1 MQRSMSMHTPH
12 IRGKNSSLLATTVL
26 TRPYRLKAQSE
37 LQLRMLVRSASHVVF
52 SIHTA
57 RISRCAAGHLL
68 TRPKVTAGGDKAS
81 SEQSAQSSS
90 PREPAVPSLPTA
102 PAVSQHPNHNENVG
116 NLPSPTAPT
125 GNENGEADSGIE
137 GSPGDRPVPMLA
149 NEESVTDVDPA
160 LADTNIMPEPTTAVS
175 VARQFIRENP
185 IAGYSILSIIGFL
198 GITFI
203 IAVIKTA
210 AKGMSPSGKRGRTV
224 NKNKTV
230 VEEIGKYLPSN
241 RSGLNGGVIV
251 GLRLKTGF
259 SPVEI
264 FRKYLWFLLRERKFD
279 QDAIDDLVALKSI
292 LDLSD
297 TDVAEALKERAKR
310 VYEQFGNV
318 MLDTTGMSNAGIE
331 RKATARAL
339 FSKLLYIVE
348 CESILSPEIAA
359 TVDLRDVFG
368 ATEDDAA
375 KLRIASLYEVDL
387 NAALDLPSAN
397 EQSGWG
403 EEDAPST

>member
-1 MQRSMSMHTPH
+1 MFFTQCIARSFSYPH
-12 IRGKNSSLLATTVL
+12 CTY
-26 TRPYRLKAQSE
+26 P
-37 LQLRMLVRSASHVVF
+37 LV
-52 SIHTA
+52 I
-57 RISRCAAGHLL
+57 AGHLL
-68 TRPKVTAGGDKAS
+68 TRPKVTAGDKAT
-81 SEQSAQSSS
+81 SEQSAAPS
-90 PREPAVPSLPTA
+90 PPEPAVPSLPAA
-102 PAVSQHPNHNENVG
+102 PAVSQHPNHDGNVD
-116 NLPSPTAPT
+116 NLPSPTAP
-125 GNENGEADSGIE
+125 GSENREEADGGID
-137 GSPGDRPVPMLA
+137 GGVNDRPVPMLA
-149 NEESVTDVDPA
+149 NKEYVTEADPA
-160 LADTNIMPEPTTAVS
+160 LVDTNIMPEPTTAVS
-175 VARQFIRENP
+175 VARQYIRENP
-185 IAGYSILSIIGFL
+185 IAGYSILSIVGFL

-203 IAVIKTA
+203 MAVIKTA

-224 NKNKTV
+224 NKNKIV
-230 VEEIGKYLPSN
+230 VEEIGKYLPTN
-241 RSGLNGGVIV
+241 RSGLNSGVIV

-292 LDLSD
+292 LDLTD

-310 VYEQFGNV
+310 VYEKFGNV

-339 FSKLLYIVE
+339 FSKLLYIIE

-359 TVDLRDVFG
+359 TVDLREIFG

-403 EEDAPST
+403 EDDAPST

>member
-1 MQRSMSMHTPH
+1 M
-12 IRGKNSSLLATTVL
+12 
-26 TRPYRLKAQSE
+26 
-37 LQLRMLVRSASHVVF
+37 
-52 SIHTA
+52 
-57 RISRCAAGHLL
+57 
-68 TRPKVTAGGDKAS
+68 TRPKSTSGDKS
-81 SEQSAQSSS
+81 STEQTATGGL
-90 PREPAVPSLPTA
+90 PDTGVPAMPPA
-102 PAVSQHPNHNENVG
+102 PQLPNHDVD
-116 NLPSPTAPT
+116 NLAAPMTEGSEYQDAEMSGRVSDGPAPT
-125 GNENGEADSGIE
+125 GTKEEAVVE
-137 GSPGDRPVPMLA
+137 
-149 NEESVTDVDPA
+149 VDPA
-160 LADTNIMPEPTTAVS
+160 VVDSNIAPEATTAIS
-175 VARQFIRENP
+175 VARQFVRDNP

-224 NKNKTV
+224 NKNKQV
-230 VEEIGKYLPSN
+230 VEEIGKYLPTN
-241 RSGLNGGVIV
+241 RSALNNGVIV

-279 QDAIDDLVALKSI
+279 QDAIDDLIALKSV
-292 LDLSD
+292 LSLSD

-310 VYEQFGNV
+310 VYEKFGNV

-348 CESILSPEIAA
+348 CESILSAESAA
-359 TVDLRDVFG
+359 TVDLRDIFG

-387 NAALDLPSAN
+387 NAALDLPSAQ
-397 EQSGWG
+397 EQSGSSD
-403 EEDAPST
+403 ENDPPSS